1 MEPRGS
7 LTHGMM
13 GQRAICLSLNL
24 GRRCMRAYPSCLRMI
39 HHTLPLP
46 EALCQLYNKPN
57 NFPCIDRVPSVSNSF
72 SSSIYRQMG
81 NGVSSDRGTYP
92 AALGE
97 VVLLGNLCCRRA
109 IASWGNSLKLRFAR
123 QTQTRRGGDGSAEAE
138 VPRVVCV
145 TSFHYVICSP
155 QDPAPFHQRSPMDV
169 RSLTGRPFR
178 SRYQSF

>member
-1 MEPRGS
+1 
-7 LTHGMM
+7 M

-123 QTQTRRGGDGSAEAE
+123 QTQTRRGGWIGRSGSAEGG
-138 VPRVVCV
+138 VCDQLPLRHLFTPRPS
-145 TSFHYVICSP
+145 SFP
-155 QDPAPFHQRSPMDV
+155 PAFTDGRSQLD
-169 RSLTGRPFR
+169 RPTLPEPISEFLALNLL
-178 SRYQSF
+178 SF